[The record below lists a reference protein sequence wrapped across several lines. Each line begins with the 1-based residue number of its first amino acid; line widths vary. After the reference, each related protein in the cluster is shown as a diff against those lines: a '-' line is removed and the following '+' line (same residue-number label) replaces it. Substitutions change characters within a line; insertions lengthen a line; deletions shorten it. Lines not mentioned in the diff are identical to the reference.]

1 MGTAWPQK
9 YHSSR
14 GHASAAATTTT
25 VLAQKNKNNKTA
37 LSPVVVV
44 APSLTPLTPLPRL
57 DYDYGDFLAEDD
69 WDSGTADAAS
79 ATQHG
84 FATTT
89 TTKIAATA
97 AAVPSVGPA
106 GHSRGRRRRCRS
118 VENDRNPAA
127 VSPVTAGLWRQQQQL
142 SAAHWRPTD
151 AGEDVDDRGSI
162 KASATAAT
170 TTTKTTTTMN
180 ASNHVTLNRFVRLTI
195 TLLITR
201 NLMLRLVQLQTL
213 LASAVVLLTA
223 TVNKRD
229 NNNNKPLHQ
238 PQQKQQPNAAIQ
250 QPTNNNCTVKRRRSA
265 PTTKTKGISLEQN
278 QPQQRQPSDDCWPP
292 SLYCYPVLPAEL
304 APAVVA
310 AAAIVKRVLTESV
323 QVTAATV
330 VRMTEA
336 EAKAGDAAAEE
347 KRMLRRR
354 QREDQTELA
363 LECSEW
369 CGSFCRHC
377 SSLTCSRFFM
387 ENVTRRSCPG
397 RADRPTEPSAR
408 RCSPTRR
415 TTRASVCTSS

>member
-14 GHASAAATTTT
+14 GHASAAATTT

-37 LSPVVVV
+37 LSPVAVV
-44 APSLTPLTPLPRL
+44 APSLTPLTPVTPLPRL
-57 DYDYGDFLAEDD
+57 DD

-79 ATQHG
+79 ATKHG
-84 FATTT
+84 LATTT
-89 TTKIAATA
+89 TAIAATA
-97 AAVPSVGPA
+97 AAVPFVGPA

-127 VSPVTAGLWRQQQQL
+127 VPPVTAGLWRQQL

-162 KASATAAT
+162 KASAT

-201 NLMLRLVQLQTL
+201 TLMLRLVQLQTL

-223 TVNKRD
+223 TVNKRE
-229 NNNNKPLHQ
+229 NNKPLHQ
-238 PQQKQQPNAAIQ
+238 PQPQQQPNAAIQ
-250 QPTNNNCTVKRRRSA
+250 LPTNNNCTVKRRRSA
-265 PTTKTKGISLEQN
+265 PTTKTKGINLEQN

-310 AAAIVKRVLTESV
+310 AAAILKRVLTKSV

-363 LECSEW
+363 LECSGW